1 MKKYKQLNASW
12 LNKKIAPAIIQHNI
26 KRDIGLII
34 SNDAIYEF
42 YLQIQICVVF

>member
-34 SNDAIYEF
+34 SNDAQYTNFIYRF
-42 YLQIQICVVF
+42 RYA